1 MRVSVTGLV
10 PLGYQQFT
18 SLASATTLTV
28 PSGAEVAMISI
39 TMSVA
44 GYVRYRD
51 DGGVP
56 TGAAGMT
63 IPSGQNPFLY
73 NGDLRAAQFILG
85 ATGTLTSMD
94 VLYYGLK

>member
-1 MRVSVTGLV
+1 VTK
-10 PLGYQQFT
+10 
-18 SLASATTLTV
+18 LTV
-28 PSGAEVAMISI
+28 PPGAEVAMISV

-51 DGGVP
+51 DASAASV
-56 TGAAGMT
+56 TGAIGMT

-73 NGDLRAAQFILG
+73 SGDLSTVSFIVG

-94 VLYYGLK
+94 VLYYGVK

>member
-1 MRVSVTGLV
+1 
-10 PLGYQQFT
+10 
-18 SLASATTLTV
+18 LAAATPLTV
-28 PSGAEVAMISI
+28 PAGAEVAVLNV

-51 DGGVP
+51 DGSAPTAAIGV
-56 TGAAGMT
+56 A

-73 NGDLRAAQFILG
+73 NGDLKAVQFILG